1 MPRRK
6 PQNTQKKLRTSG
18 NKSEQQER
26 RRSKQ
31 QEVRRSKKQA
41 RRSEKQKTRTIRSSG
56 KQMRRKNPSKNL
68 ISILLYT
75 SILNSALAAGADSNT
90 KIIIESDVFD
100 ENGVVITPEPGMKSI
115 IERTLPPDAVAGQR
129 IKMTYQ
135 GVDFYIIVPEHE
147 LGQVIQIKVPIRKC
161 SQSETAEYLTSFVD
175 PYGETPCDQR
185 ISDSTAFFTTR
196 FGIAFGVMGLALA
209 LEAGGSSLAIEG
221 VKEVVKGGQ
230 MIPTGAGQLANI
242 GGQLGLTS
250 GGVGTA
256 LSEPALSKAVSD
268 VERQLKKM
276 GGEGEFQVVE
286 NSEGVVVK
294 TKGGVKPKEV
304 PGKSLLRKK
313 RVGAPKQTGNLP
325 EIDIEELN
333 KWDDYNQGEIK
344 IYKERP
350 TDRGYITKEGLK
362 DIPKGPTAYS
372 ESASAAQRNAFDN
385 EDLVELRAPEKVID
399 WKPGGG
405 ALEQPPGSTLN
416 PNPPRVKFSGNDE
429 SVRIP
434 FRSKNE
440 LKRATA
446 LDRLN
451 RYRTSHESVWSSWGP
466 EFLEDMKSKDY
477 TQTQFDPVKSNTIY
491 RTATFG
497 SGNNPRYKQ
506 IEDEAT
512 GKFYFVA
519 PEDLLVS
526 RYPKM

>member
-1 MPRRK
+1 
-6 PQNTQKKLRTSG
+6 
-18 NKSEQQER
+18 
-26 RRSKQ
+26 
-31 QEVRRSKKQA
+31 
-41 RRSEKQKTRTIRSSG
+41 
-56 KQMRRKNPSKNL
+56 
-68 ISILLYT
+68 
-75 SILNSALAAGADSNT
+75 
-90 KIIIESDVFD
+90 
-100 ENGVVITPEPGMKSI
+100 
-115 IERTLPPDAVAGQR
+115 
-129 IKMTYQ
+129 
-135 GVDFYIIVPEHE
+135 EHE

-221 VKEVVKGGQ
+221 VKEAVKGGQ
-230 MIPTGAGQLANI
+230 MVPTVGGELANI

-313 RVGAPKQTGNLP
+313 RVGAPKQTGHLP
-325 EIDIEELN
+325 KTHKEELN

-416 PNPPRVKFSGNDE
+416 PN
-429 SVRIP
+429 
-434 FRSKNE
+434 
-440 LKRATA
+440 
-446 LDRLN
+446 
-451 RYRTSHESVWSSWGP
+451 
-466 EFLEDMKSKDY
+466 
-477 TQTQFDPVKSNTIY
+477 
-491 RTATFG
+491 
-497 SGNNPRYKQ
+497 
-506 IEDEAT
+506 
-512 GKFYFVA
+512 
-519 PEDLLVS
+519 
-526 RYPKM
+526 